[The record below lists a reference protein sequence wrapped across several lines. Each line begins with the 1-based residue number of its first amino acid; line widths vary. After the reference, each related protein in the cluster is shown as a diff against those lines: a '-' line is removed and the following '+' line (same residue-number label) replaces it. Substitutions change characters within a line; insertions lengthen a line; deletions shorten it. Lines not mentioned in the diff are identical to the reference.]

1 MKSKILFL
9 LTFLIS
15 ATLFSQNTTQYAGSI
30 RDTKNDVISFATIS
44 LLDKDSSLIKATQ
57 SNIDGNFSISIS
69 NEKIAF
75 IKVTYFGYMNYIRN
89 INSFT
94 DKSNIAV
101 QLVLETKNLKV
112 VDVVA
117 EKKAI
122 QNSIDKIVINADKL
136 AVAAGGNATD
146 VLKSAPAVTVDME
159 GNVSL
164 RGSKNVAILIN
175 GLPAS
180 RYGSDVTKVLQA
192 MNASDIVSIEVINN
206 PGAKYRA
213 EGSSGVI
220 NIVTKKKKKPGVNG
234 SIEFNA
240 TANPDANGNAQL
252 GYAND
257 KMDINAS
264 YSGRYWNGHPINDY
278 TVNIK
283 DIDTSYYFEST
294 FKGINK
300 NFDNNVAINIGINA
314 DSLNRID
321 VGGWL
326 FNFTGHQPN
335 RINNAFYNNG
345 VFTPYYYTQGKT
357 NVNWTGTFW
366 GTYINHT
373 HTGKDY
379 SSLSTQLFYSR
390 GKFVGGSNSEEY
402 NITNPSIANFG
413 SKISSVEFGNDFSFS
428 MDYSK
433 PLSEVTSL
441 DLGFVSDNDFNN
453 NESYFYNLIE
463 NEKFETAP
471 SSMFKWNYRL
481 HVNGAY
487 LSFNSK
493 YEGLSYK
500 FGLRAEQTNYKGVYT
515 VSEQNI
521 NGSYISFFPTIHLN
535 FESKKSDNF
544 TLSYSR
550 RIKRPDTWQLSP
562 WVFNGD
568 TRSKEI
574 GNPQLKPVITNS
586 FDFTYFRNYD
596 KGSITAA
603 VYYRLIQNMFSSI
616 VSYDANGVS
625 YQRLS
630 NVAIAHN
637 AGLDISLQWSPK
649 KWFST
654 TLNFNPRYEKI
665 DENRNVNYA
674 HLSYLQANANILLN
688 FNPTKW
694 WLIQTQYDYSPKQRY
709 LQGNFKSS
717 HGLDIAMRWKVYKT
731 NFAITLKCSDV
742 FYTRRY
748 TGTLN
753 SASTYQIFNN
763 KFQSR
768 VLSLGFVYRFG
779 MNSRRSKDENLLD
792 DVNKSGGRGVR

>member
-1 MKSKILFL
+1 MKSFYLSVLFFAFSIQVFSQ
-9 LTFLIS
+9 T
-15 ATLFSQNTTQYAGSI
+15 TNLFSGSI
-30 RDTKNDVISFATIS
+30 KDNNNQAAPFVTVSLLSADSTIIAATQTDIEGKFTLQSNKQNSTFIKANYIGFNDYYKLVSTIS
-44 LLDKDSSLIKATQ
+44 DKN
-57 SNIDGNFSISIS
+57 NIQI
-69 NEKIAF
+69 
-75 IKVTYFGYMNYIRN
+75 
-89 INSFT
+89 
-94 DKSNIAV
+94 
-101 QLVLETKNLKV
+101 QLTLSTKNLKT

-175 GLPAS
+175 GLPAT

-192 MNASDIVSIEVINN
+192 MNAADIVSIEVINN

-234 SIEFNA
+234 SVELNA

-252 GYAND
+252 SYAND

-278 TVNIK
+278 TVNIQ
-283 DIDTSYYFEST
+283 DIDTSYFFEST
-294 FKGINK
+294 FKGLNR
-300 NFDNNVAINIGINA
+300 NFDNNGALNIGINA

-326 FNFTGHQPN
+326 FNFSGYQPN

-345 VFTPYYYTQGKT
+345 STTPFYYTQGNT
-357 NVNWTGTFW
+357 NVNWKGTFW
-366 GTYINHT
+366 GTYLNHT

-379 SSLSTQLFYSR
+379 STLSTQVFYSR
-390 GKFVGGSNSEEY
+390 GKFVGGSNTEEK
-402 NITNPSIANFG
+402 NLTNPTINNFG
-413 SKISSVEFGNDFSFS
+413 SKISSVEFGNDFSLG

-433 PLSEVTSL
+433 PLSEVSSL
-441 DLGFVSDNDFNN
+441 DLGFVTDNHFNS

-463 NEKFETAP
+463 NEKFENDP
-471 SSMFKWNYRL
+471 SGLFKWNYRL
-481 HVNGAY
+481 HVTGAY
-487 LSFNSK
+487 VSYNSK

-500 FGLRAEQTNYKGVYT
+500 MGLRAEHTNYKGVYT
-515 VSEQNI
+515 VSDQNI
-521 NGSYISFFPTIHLN
+521 KGNYVSFFPTIHLN
-535 FESKKSDNF
+535 YESKKNDNF

-665 DENRNVNYA
+665 DESRNVNYA

-709 LQGNFKSS
+709 LQGNYKSS
-717 HGLDIAMRWKVYKT
+717 HGLDIAMRWKVYKN

-779 MNSRRSKDENLLD
+779 MNSRRNKEENLLD